1 MRGRIK
7 ELVLN
12 LIYAPYAIFTLG
24 ICGFVLCVSFVVVLK
39 KDECM
44 LRYTTPCALVDAI
57 ATQPACKAN

>member
-1 MRGRIK
+1 MQYLHW
-7 ELVLN
+7 EFV
-12 LIYAPYAIFTLG
+12 
-24 ICGFVLCVSFVVVLK
+24 GFFFVCVFSFVVVLK